1 MVHVKQ
7 KIVSGFQKCGEMVVG
22 DMGVIQSEYRDAKTR
37 GVVSIRGT
45 HDTLL
50 DEYNVVLW
58 TEAPDYLEEIV
69 DTFSLSLSE

>member
-50 DEYNVVLW
+50 DEYNVV
-58 TEAPDYLEEIV
+58 
-69 DTFSLSLSE
+69 